1 MVRDLTNDE
10 NQAGSEPALED
21 VLDREAVPE
30 LIQFRGAG
38 TSVTVDDFN
47 LIFTTEQRNGRT
59 AHKPLPV
66 ATEDDVRS
74 GDAPQNAVV
83 LPVAVELV
91 RTNGLFGFGVACE
104 HVTDDGEA
112 CGKVFKNKKALD
124 GHQSS
129 HRDGTSGGPAEDG
142 DNEGEQ

>member
-1 MVRDLTNDE
+1 MVRELLDDE
-10 NQAGSEPALED
+10 NQAESEPPLDAVED
-21 VLDREAVPE
+21 GDAVPE
-30 LIQFRGAG
+30 YIQYRGRH

-47 LIFTTEQRNGRT
+47 LIFVTEERNGRK

-66 ATEDDVRS
+66 ATEDDVRA

-91 RTNGLFGFGVACE
+91 RTTSLFGFGVACE
-104 HVTDDGEA
+104 EPGCGE
-112 CGKVFKNKKALD
+112 VFATPKALD

-129 HRDGTSGGPAEDG
+129 HKNDDAETDT
-142 DNEGEQ
+142 NEGEQ

>member
-1 MVRDLTNDE
+1 MVRELLNDE
-10 NQAGSEPALED
+10 GQAVNEPPLDEVED
-21 VLDREAVPE
+21 GDAVPE
-30 LIQFRGAG
+30 YVQFRGG
-38 TSVTVDDFN
+38 QSSVTVDDFN
-47 LIFTTEQRNGRT
+47 LLFVTEHRNGRI

-66 ATEDDVRS
+66 ATEDEVRD

-91 RTNGLFGFGVACE
+91 RTNPLFGFGVACE
-104 HVTDDGEA
+104 EPG
-112 CGKVFKNKKALD
+112 CGAVFATPKSLD

-129 HRDGTSGGPAEDG
+129 HRDDDT

>member
-1 MVRDLTNDE
+1 MVRDLTNEE
-10 NQAGSEPALED
+10 NQATSEP
-21 VLDREAVPE
+21 VLDEVVDREAVPE
-30 LIQFRGAG
+30 FIQFRGRG
-38 TSVTVDDFN
+38 TSITVDGFN

-104 HVTDDGEA
+104 HVTDGEA

-129 HRDGTSGGPAEDG
+129 HRDSGTAAESDT